1 MKSKVSIVVIGS
13 SLAWLIMLA
22 GASIAT
28 ARSGGTSASYGTDAT
43 ASIQTSDQVCDAT
56 ADYFLGMENYG
67 EAVAIHR
74 RVLAAHPSDALAH
87 YHLGFAYGMT
97 GDRKREIAEY
107 QKAAA
112 LGLREWD
119 LYLNLGRALL
129 ESGNLTAATDAL
141 NTAVALAPE
150 RPETHFNLGLAY
162 ERRGML
168 AVALDELQTLLR
180 LDPRQ
185 PDARNMMGLI
195 YAEERNYSRAR
206 EVWNDLARTE
216 PDFEPA
222 RLNLAI
228 LDRFA
233 QAPKDRSPA
242 DRNNL
247 RTAFASSSR

>member
-1 MKSKVSIVVIGS
+1 
-13 SLAWLIMLA
+13 
-22 GASIAT
+22 
-28 ARSGGTSASYGTDAT
+28 
-43 ASIQTSDQVCDAT
+43 
-56 ADYFLGMENYG
+56 
-67 EAVAIHR
+67 
-74 RVLAAHPSDALAH
+74 
-87 YHLGFAYGMT
+87 
-97 GDRKREIAEY
+97 
-107 QKAAA
+107 
-112 LGLREWD
+112 
-119 LYLNLGRALL
+119 
-129 ESGNLTAATDAL
+129 
-141 NTAVALAPE
+141 
-150 RPETHFNLGLAY
+150 
-162 ERRGML
+162 ML
-168 AVALDELQTLLR
+168 AVALDELQTSLR